1 MLFPLGAFLLPAGL
15 ALVPILQPGLGPW
28 LVFLGGVTVLG
39 LVDDLL
45 AGEDSPRGLRGHGRA
60 ALAGRPTTGAIK
72 ALGTAALA
80 VYATAGVEGPERL
93 GQIGVLVL
101 ATHLGN
107 LLDLRPGRSEKA
119 LWLVLLAT
127 CIAGATLEPLLLLA
141 PFVVAVSAGALLTL
155 RERAMLGDSGAG
167 LIGAMIGVALVTT
180 LGASATYAA
189 LACLIA
195 ISLYGEFRSVASF
208 IDRVP
213 LLERLDSL
221 GRSS

>member
-1 MLFPLGAFLLPAGL
+1 
-15 ALVPILQPGLGPW
+15 
-28 LVFLGGVTVLG
+28 
-39 LVDDLL
+39 
-45 AGEDSPRGLRGHGRA
+45 
-60 ALAGRPTTGAIK
+60 PTTGAIK

-141 PFVVAVSAGALLTL
+141 PFVVAVSAGAPPA
-155 RERAMLGDSGAG
+155 RRGRGALGGRGGRPAGGGVGGGAVPTP
-167 LIGAMIGVALVTT
+167 GACA
-180 LGASATYAA
+180 
-189 LACLIA
+189 
-195 ISLYGEFRSVASF
+195 
-208 IDRVP
+208 
-213 LLERLDSL
+213 
-221 GRSS
+221 